1 MEPLLNG
8 YNAFITGAGSGTSS
22 RFLSNCTCLQWLTRL
37 FLHPGIGKATTLN
50 FARHGAAGLAIADI
64 SKDGL
69 DATAALLTQSF
80 PAVKVVP
87 IVLDVTSAEAVKDAV
102 AQAASAFGR
111 LDVAVNNAGAMGQTA
126 MSHELP
132 LESWGKTINLDLN
145 SVFYCQREE
154 LAVMM
159 KQEYV
164 GQFPLPPP
172 PPSVRAHTWAPRTL
186 AAFIP
191 PLREIWVGPTAFNY
205 RCWLTSSPTD

>member
-8 YNAFITGAGSGTSS
+8 YNAFVTGAGSGTSS
-22 RFLSNCTCLQWLTRL
+22 PLLSNCTYLQWLTRL

-69 DATAALLTQSF
+69 DATAALLAQSF

-102 AQAASAFGR
+102 TQAASAFGR
-111 LDVAVNNAGAMGQTA
+111 LDVAVNNAGAMGKTA

-132 LESWGKTINLDLN
+132 LESWDKTINLDLN

-164 GQFPLPPP
+164 
-172 PPSVRAHTWAPRTL
+172 
-186 AAFIP
+186 
-191 PLREIWVGPTAFNY
+191 
-205 RCWLTSSPTD
+205 